1 MSISQEIVRV
11 LFVRV
16 CLFFAL
22 IFDLDI
28 MDNNKRNTKEE
39 LFVKSFKHGTG
50 TLVSLKQWVELET
63 GHEENIQSGST
74 GYQTH
79 IRTKSGAQMSLVF
92 YLCPLK
98 IFVIGALYTQVCIGV
113 CVCLREP
120 RNLSFARVCL

>member
-1 MSISQEIVRV
+1 MSIAQEIVRV

-39 LFVKSFKHGTG
+39 LFVKSFKHGTR
-50 TLVSLKQWVELET
+50 TLVSSKQCVELET
-63 GHEENIQSGST
+63 RHEEIQSGST

-79 IRTKSGAQMSLVF
+79 IRTKSGAQMSLVL

-98 IFVIGALYTQVCIGV
+98 IFVIGALYTQVYMGV
-113 CVCLREP
+113 CVFER
-120 RNLSFARVCL
+120 A